1 MTLLN
6 VPTYI
11 TTTVN
16 TLDHLSKLEIYE
28 MMTYNDKNFTGPNE
42 HIAVQSAL

>member
-1 MTLLN
+1 MTFLN

-16 TLDHLSKLEIYE
+16 ELDHLFKLAIYE
-28 MMTYNDKNFTGPNE
+28 MMTYNDKNWLDLANT
-42 HIAVQSAL
+42 